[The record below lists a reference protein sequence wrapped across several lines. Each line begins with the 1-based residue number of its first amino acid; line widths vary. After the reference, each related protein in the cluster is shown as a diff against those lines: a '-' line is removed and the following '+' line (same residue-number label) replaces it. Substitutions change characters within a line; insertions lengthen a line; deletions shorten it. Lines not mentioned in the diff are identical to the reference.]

1 MASRLLFPVCGV
13 LLIAG
18 VVGISTAKADDRQD
32 QQQRAQQQ
40 REQLQQRISRLQQ
53 TIRKTR
59 QEKDSLAAELADA
72 EQEVGTLVAQLR
84 QLNVQQ
90 QQLQQQLQR
99 LQQQQQDLQQR
110 LGKTREKL
118 ALLLRSAYMA
128 GRQERLK
135 LFLNQQ
141 DPAALS
147 RLLAYHDYI
156 SRERVR
162 QLQIFDRDLKEKRSL
177 AAQIKHQQA
186 SLERLRL
193 QQQEKKAS
201 LQQRQQ
207 QRRQLLQQVDSRLQ
221 QQGEKLKSWQEDER
235 RLVELLQHLRDAF
248 QMLDLPE
255 QKGFRESRG
264 KLIWPL
270 PGRLLKT
277 FGSQKIGN
285 LRWDGVI
292 ISAAA
297 GEDVRAVHA
306 GRIAWADW
314 LRGYGLLI
322 IVEHGDGFMTLY
334 GHNQSLFKE
343 TGEWVEAGE
352 IIAQASGGGGRNDS
366 GIYFGIRHQGKALNP
381 VRWCRKR
388 NRR

>member
-1 MASRLLFPVCGV
+1 MVSRLLFPVCGV
-13 LLIAG
+13 LLL
-18 VVGISTAKADDRQD
+18 VGADASATAADKQE

-40 REQLQQRISRLQQ
+40 REQLQQRISRLRE

-59 QEKDSLAAELADA
+59 QEKDALAAELADT
-72 EQEVGTLVAQLR
+72 EREIGSLIAQQR
-84 QLNVQQ
+84 QLEARRE
-90 QQLQQQLQR
+90 QLQQELQLLQR
-99 LQQQQQDLQQR
+99 LQQNLRQR
-110 LGKTREKL
+110 LGKTRGKL

-156 SRERVR
+156 SRERAR
-162 QLQIFDRDLKEKRSL
+162 QLQVFDRDLKEKRSL
-177 AAQIKHQQA
+177 TVQIKRQQA
-186 SLERLRL
+186 SLERLRDR
-193 QQQEKKAS
+193 QQEKKKS

-207 QRRQLLQQVDSRLQ
+207 QRRRLLQQVDSRLA
-221 QQGEKLKSWQEDER
+221 QQGEKLKRWQEDER
-235 RLVELLQHLRDAF
+235 RLAELLKHLQDAF
-248 QMLDLPE
+248 QMLNLPE
-255 QKGFRESRG
+255 QKSFRQNKG

-270 PGRLLKT
+270 PGKLLKT
-277 FGSQKIGN
+277 FGAQKIGN

-292 ISAAA
+292 ISARA

-306 GRIAWADW
+306 GRVAWADW
-314 LRGYGLLI
+314 LRGYGLLA

-352 IIAQASGGGGRNDS
+352 IIAQASGNEGRKDS
-366 GIYFGIRHQGKALNP
+366 GIYFGIRQQGKALNP
-381 VRWCRKR
+381 MRWCRKPR
-388 NRR
+388 NR

>member
-13 LLIAG
+13 LLLAGADASTIAAG
-18 VVGISTAKADDRQD
+18 RQEE
-32 QQQRAQQQ
+32 QQRAQQQ
-40 REQLQQRISRLQQ
+40 REQLQQRISRLQE

-59 QEKDSLAAELADA
+59 QEKDSLAAELADT
-72 EQEVGTLVAQLR
+72 EQEIGSLIAQQR
-84 QLNVQQ
+84 QLEVQRE
-90 QQLQQQLQR
+90 QLQQELQLLQR
-99 LQQQQQDLQQR
+99 QQQDLLQR
-110 LGKTREKL
+110 LGKTRDKL

-128 GRQERLK
+128 GGQERLK

-141 DPAALS
+141 DPAVLS

-156 SRERVR
+156 SRERTR
-162 QLQIFDRDLKEKRSL
+162 QLQVFDRDLKEKRSL
-177 AAQIKHQQA
+177 TVQSKRQQA
-186 SLERLRL
+186 SLEQLRDR
-193 QQQEKKAS
+193 QQEKKKS

-207 QRRQLLQQVDSRLQ
+207 QRRQLLRQVDSRLA
-221 QQGEKLKSWQEDER
+221 QQGEKLKRWQEDER
-235 RLVELLQHLRDAF
+235 RLAELLKHLQEAF
-248 QMLDLPE
+248 QVLNLPE
-255 QKGFRESRG
+255 QKSFRENKR

-270 PGRLLKT
+270 PGKLLKT
-277 FGSQKIGN
+277 FGAQKIGN

-292 ISAAA
+292 ISARA

-306 GRIAWADW
+306 GRVAWADW
-314 LRGYGLLI
+314 LRGYGLLT
-322 IVEHGDGFMTLY
+322 IVEHGDGFMSLY

-352 IIAQASGGGGRNDS
+352 IIAQASGSEGRKDS

-388 NRR
+388 RNR

>member
-1 MASRLLFPVCGV
+1 MAPRLLSPAFCL
-13 LLIAG
+13 LLIVG
-18 VVGISTAKADDRQD
+18 VAPAKADSQD
-32 QQQRAQQQ
+32 EQRAQQQ

-53 TIRKTR
+53 TISKTR
-59 QEKDSLAAELADA
+59 QEKDSLAAEVADT
-72 EQEVGTLVAQLR
+72 EQKVSSLVVQLR
-84 QLNVQQ
+84 QLDMQQ
-90 QQLQQQLQR
+90 QQLQQQLQQ

-110 LGKTREKL
+110 LGKTRDKL

-156 SRERVR
+156 SRERAR
-162 QLQIFDRDLKEKRSL
+162 QLQIFDRDVQEKRSL
-177 AAQIKHQQA
+177 AAQIKRQQA
-186 SLERLRL
+186 SLERLRVR
-193 QQQEKKAS
+193 QQKKKTS

-207 QRRQLLQQVDSRLQ
+207 QRRRLLRQVDSRLQ
-221 QQGEKLKSWQEDER
+221 QQGEQLKRWQEDER
-235 RLVELLQHLRDAF
+235 RLAELLEHLRDAF
-248 QMLDLPE
+248 QVLDLPE

-270 PGRLLKT
+270 PGKLLKT
-277 FGSQKIGN
+277 FGAQKIGN

-292 ISAAA
+292 ISAGA

-306 GRIAWADW
+306 GRVAWADW
-314 LRGYGLLI
+314 LRGYGLLTI
-322 IVEHGDGFMTLY
+322 IEHGDGFMTLY

-352 IIAQASGGGGRNDS
+352 IIAQASGSGLRKDS

-381 VRWCRKR
+381 MRWCKKR
-388 NRR
+388 